1 MDDKKREIIEALGAA
16 SMCWDPKP
24 TGCFDS
30 TQALAIADGLYVE
43 LGLDSPDPR
52 LEAAREL
59 AKAGDALKVT
69 MDEDAEIWP
78 PDWHKFTDA
87 LAAFQKA
94 DGGE

>member
-1 MDDKKREIIEALGAA
+1 MSEEIKECLKKIISHFESPHTRLLQGCKLAHREASKALY
-16 SMCWDPKP
+16 
-24 TGCFDS
+24 
-30 TQALAIADGLYVE
+30 L
-43 LGLDSPDPR
+43 LGSDPR

-69 MDEDAEIWP
+69 MDEDAEICP

-87 LAAFQKA
+87 LAAFKLA